1 VKTLTAKKE
10 MGWDDAIQKVL
21 ASADGQMHY
30 KEIAE
35 EIQKTGLR
43 QKLGATPA
51 NTVNSIIN
59 RSINED
65 SDTPYVRTAAGYY
78 SLKNTIAALAQA
90 TAPSVKQEETKPTGL
105 IQSFGMYWRANE
117 VSWKNKPKLLGQQ
130 QIGSDSVDFCDQIG
144 VYVLYDRDRVI
155 YVGRTTD
162 RPIGQRL
169 FEHTKG
175 RMMGRWDRFS
185 WFGLRGVNEKGELT
199 TVDLEANTESVVIE
213 TLEAILIETL
223 EPPQNRKRGDQFSA
237 TEYLQVQD
245 PEISD
250 EKTRVQAILVFPT

>member
-1 VKTLTAKKE
+1 MAD
-10 MGWDDAIQKVL
+10 MGWDKAIKKVL
-21 ASADGQMHY
+21 GASDGQMHY

-35 EIQKTGLR
+35 EIQKSGLR
-43 QKLGATPA
+43 ENLGATPA
-51 NTVNSIIN
+51 NTVNAIIN

-65 SDTPYVRTAAGYY
+65 ADTHYVRTAPGYY
-78 SLKNTIAALAQA
+78 ALKQVIDALAQA
-90 TAPSVKQEETKPTGL
+90 KPKVILTEETKPTGL
-105 IQSFGMYWRANE
+105 IQSFGMYWRSSE
-117 VSWKNKPKLLGQQ
+117 VSWKSQPRLLGQQ
-130 QIGSDSVDFCDQIG
+130 QIGADAIDFCSQIG

-175 RMMGRWDRFS
+175 RMNGRWDRFS
-185 WFGLRGVNEKGELT
+185 WFGLKGVDDKGKLT
-199 TVDLEANTESVVIE
+199 SVDLAANNEAVVIE

-250 EKTRVQAILVFPT
+250 EKTRIQAILAIMGGGKPS